1 MALACLPLVIPTA
14 AWLWN
19 MAAPESLW
27 PFAEQLRP
35 FSLSVTS
42 LVAMPMVDDLE
53 LPVHELVYALLL
65 VGWTI
70 LVPLRAILLFR
81 FRRHIPGWV
90 RSKQAREN
98 AAALKEKPW
107 SLPFM
112 CLIWLV
118 ILLDIMLFGQIFS
131 FAWLGIG
138 DQAPSFGE
146 AMFRLGAA
154 FFLFY
159 GSSVIILQKMMF
171 RLYRDLR
178 VRQIGIGR

>member
-42 LVAMPMVDDLE
+42 LVAMP
-53 LPVHELVYALLL
+53 LVYALLL

-118 ILLDIMLFGQIFS
+118 ILLDITLFGQIFS

-159 GSSVIILQKMMF
+159 GSSVTILQKMMF
-171 RLYRDLR
+171 RFYRDLT
-178 VRQIGIGR
+178 VKQIGIGR